1 MPRWLPRVLKRIRA
15 LAAARRVQ
23 FTEKARSEL
32 AQLDLGLDQSDACDV
47 LASLGPSDYA
57 GRTISQSTGEWMY
70 VFKPE
75 VAGTVVYVKAILRAG
90 GCRVISFHEQGEEDD
105 G

>member
-1 MPRWLPRVLKRIRA
+1 MPRWLPRVLKKIRA
-15 LAAARRVQ
+15 LAAARRIQ

-47 LASLGPSDYA
+47 LANLGPSDCA

-75 VAGTVVYVKAILRAG
+75 VAGTVVYVKAILRARE
-90 GCRVISFHEQGEEDD
+90 CRVISFHEQGGEND

>member
-15 LAAARRVQ
+15 LAAARRIQ
-23 FTEKARSEL
+23 FTEKARGEL

-47 LASLGPSDYA
+47 LANLGRSDYA

-75 VAGTVVYVKAILRAG
+75 VAGMGYVKAILRAR
-90 GCRVISFHEQGEEDD
+90 GCRVISFHEQGEEED